1 MFRTARLPHLLT
13 HTPQAFLLL
22 ASMFLLALAVA
33 WGSTAR
39 AHEPV
44 SAVERAT
51 AYVAG
56 GEKRP
61 TKKVANRRL
70 ASTQKAAK
78 TKSAAKVKRI
88 ARKPVQRVAKPR
100 PRPAQPARPVVS
112 RPSEPAPPN
121 DPLWRESWALARANT
136 PSAWRLT
143 TGRTETVVAVLDTG
157 VDLGH
162 PDLQGS
168 FVAGFDVVNQDADPS
183 DDHGHGTMVAGVI
196 AARSDNG
203 VGVTSTCWRC
213 SVMPVKVI
221 GADGSGNAGAVAQG
235 IVWAADHGAH
245 VINMSFVMSAPDDGV
260 AAAIAHARSRGVV
273 VVAAAGNS
281 GTADATFPAAYP
293 GVLSVAGSDAADA
306 RYGWSSYGS
315 WVRFAAPG
323 CSLTTA
329 PGGGYGEFC
338 GTSSATAFLS
348 GIVGL
353 ARSLSPGIS
362 TDAIEGA
369 VSAGA
374 VPVGDFVSAGRIDAA
389 AVLTALG
396 PTTPTEAAPAET
408 DGTGSAPAARSA
420 RTLELP

>member
-1 MFRTARLPHLLT
+1 MSPTSRPAQLLNFAPSVLLLLT
-13 HTPQAFLLL
+13 GGLLL
-22 ASMFLLALAVA
+22 AFSLL
-33 WGSTAR
+33 WGSPS
-39 AHEPV
+39 AHEP
-44 SAVERAT
+44 AAAARAT
-51 AYVAG
+51 AHVADVQL
-56 GEKRP
+56 RP
-61 TKKVANRRL
+61 TGKAKRL
-70 ASTQKAAK
+70 ASLSRTA
-78 TKSAAKVKRI
+78 TVPRRNRSA
-88 ARKPVQRVAKPR
+88 VQRAAKPR
-100 PRPAQPARPVVS
+100 RPRQPVRPAVSNPSAPAQ
-112 RPSEPAPPN
+112 PN
-121 DPLWRESWALARANT
+121 DPLWRDSWALARANAPT
-136 PSAWRLT
+136 AWRLT
-143 TGRTETVVAVLDTG
+143 TGRNDIVVAVLDTG
-157 VDLGH
+157 ADLGH

-168 FVAGFDVVNQDADPS
+168 FVAGFDVVNQDADPT

-221 GADGSGNAGAVAQG
+221 GADGTGNAGAVAEG

-245 VINMSFVMSAPDDGV
+245 VINMSFTMNAPDDSV

-281 GTADATFPAAYP
+281 GTPDATFPAAYP
-293 GVLSVAGSDAADA
+293 GVVSVAGTDAADA

-348 GIVGL
+348 GVVGL
-353 ARSLSPGIS
+353 ARSFAPGSP

-369 VSAGA
+369 LSAGA
-374 VPVGDFVSAGRIDAA
+374 RPVGDFVAAGRIDAA
-389 AVLTALG
+389 AVLAAL
-396 PTTPTEAAPAET
+396 PT
-408 DGTGSAPAARSA
+408 SAPAAPGASDVPAPPA
-420 RTLELP
+420 RAVHTLELP